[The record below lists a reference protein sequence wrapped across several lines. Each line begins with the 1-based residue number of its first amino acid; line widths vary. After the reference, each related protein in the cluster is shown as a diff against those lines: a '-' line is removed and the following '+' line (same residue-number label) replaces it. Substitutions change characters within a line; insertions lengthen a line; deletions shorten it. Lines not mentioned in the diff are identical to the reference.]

1 MPLPPTILEPR
12 GQEGPAMR
20 KLNERRKAFVRN
32 YVERGNRNAAQAYKD
47 AGYTCKN
54 DQVAR
59 VNGCIVLHHVDVQEA
74 IREYSLAQLVSLAPI
89 ATKVMCDVLDNPQV
103 DAAVR
108 VKAAIGV
115 WDRAGMAAKT
125 EHKVTV
131 ERTGS
136 DPQKIAEARKL
147 VETLG
152 LSNEQVAALFGKNKA
167 PVILDASYKEIEKS
181 GSEGVRRMSHIS
193 DIESVE
199 TVDAENEA
207 FGEEVPEEEEIRF

>member
-59 VNGCIVLHHVDVQEA
+59 VNGCIVLHHIDVQEA

-181 GSEGVRRMSHIS
+181 GSE
-193 DIESVE
+193 SVE

>member
-12 GQEGPAMR
+12 GQEGPAMQ

-59 VNGCIVLHHVDVQEA
+59 VNGCIVLHHIDVQEA

-181 GSEGVRRMSHIS
+181 GSE
-193 DIESVE
+193 SVE